1 MGVRGSRTEKWVFVR
16 RNGKRLRQTER
27 SPRDAPVPPAER
39 CGAERSPGA
48 ERSVPVAVLPPLPPG
63 SEGGARGFG
72 WKNDEGGAARR
83 RNSLRICRE
92 PPVRPFSGAV
102 FPLLLG
108 SRGEGAGSGAVGLR
122 VGGCGGLRGRGG
134 RAAALP
140 AGPGGRGCHHA
151 GGGEAGLGRG
161 RWYLPQ
167 KCSNPLPSLLSARWA
182 HCDGDAVLSARGLHR
197 PPADSRRL
205 VTAAVW

>member
-1 MGVRGSRTEKWVFVR
+1 MGNVSGRRSGARGTPRCR
-16 RNGKRLRQTER
+16 PR
-27 SPRDAPVPPAER
+27 SGAGQSAARAR
-39 CGAERSPGA
+39 SGAERGHS
-48 ERSVPVAVLPPLPPG
+48 RRCCRRVPVAVLRPLPPG

-72 WKNDEGGAARR
+72 WKNDKGGAARR

-108 SRGEGAGSGAVGLR
+108 SRGEGAGSGAAGLR
-122 VGGCGGLRGRGG
+122 VGGCVGLRGRGG

-182 HCDGDAVLSARGLHR
+182 HCDGDAVLSARGLRR
-197 PPADSRRL
+197 PPADSRQL
-205 VTAAVW
+205 VTAAVR